1 MPNVSCSKTGEN
13 LVWLDF
19 GLKITSVPSGE
30 LSAEEL
36 DLYQFFFDSDLVWKV
51 DHVDAYG
58 QCWLCVQHDESR
70 YQLLTPLEGTYR
82 TVPCD
87 PAYPVHVDLGRQHTT
102 SIEAVNDG
110 F

>member
-36 DLYQFFFDSDLVWKV
+36 DLYQFFFDSNLVWKV
-51 DHVDAYG
+51 DQVDAYG
-58 QCWLCVQHDESR
+58 QCWLCVQHDEFR

-87 PAYPVHVDLGRQHTT
+87 PAYPVHVDLGRQHIT
-102 SIEAVNDG
+102 SSEAVNDG